1 MTVFDEIAEVNGD
14 NEWKEWLRKVLDLKI
29 EIANFVASRCRRGQ
43 AREIVGYLKGSFN
56 LGLHVRFDAGPDAV
70 IRFPKPGHTAFRDEK
85 VANEVQFMQY
95 LSENTTIPVP
105 RVIDWGQTEESPHHL
120 GPFIIMD
127 YVHGRRLSTVLKQPT
142 QSQEEDVILN
152 PNIDNT
158 MLDKVYG
165 QIASFMLQLY
175 QLDFPLIGSI
185 SRDPV
190 LKTWSVTGRP
200 LTYNMN
206 ELATVSFYPT
216 EKFPTTPFTSA
227 REYFQNL
234 ADEHITHL
242 QTQRN
247 LAKDPEDAWKRYVA
261 RHRFKK
267 LIPKYCTDDAGP
279 FKPFCDDLQPSN
291 MLIDEKTLEI
301 TAVLDFEFTN
311 VTPAQFTCDP
321 PWWLLLLGP
330 DMWLERYTMAEFL
343 ARYKPRMEQFLQA
356 LEKVEGGSGFGGKQ
370 QLGRPRLSAL
380 MRDSWA
386 TGRFW
391 FDYAARKSFD
401 IDTVYWTALHEQDP
415 AGTEL
420 LNDEEVREAMKPF
433 TEKKMK
439 QLTAYKK
446 ECTALF
452 SI

>member
-1 MTVFDEIAEVNGD
+1 MTVFDEIAEDNGD
-14 NEWKEWLRKVLDLKI
+14 NEWKIWLSKVLDLKI
-29 EIANFVASRCRRGQ
+29 EIATFVASRCRRGQ
-43 AREIVGYLKGSFN
+43 AKEIVGYMKGSFN

-70 IRFPKPGHTAFRDEK
+70 IRFPKPGYTAFRDEK

-95 LSENTTIPVP
+95 LSETTTIPLP
-105 RVIDWGQTEESPHHL
+105 RVIDWGRTEDSPHRL

-127 YVHGRRLSTVLKQPT
+127 YVRGTRLSTVLKQQT
-142 QSQEEDVILN
+142 ESQEEHAILN
-152 PNIDNT
+152 ANIDNA
-158 MLDKVYG
+158 MLDKIYG
-165 QIASFMLQLY
+165 QVASFMLQLY
-175 QLDFPLIGSI
+175 QLNFPLIGSI
-185 SRDPV
+185 SRDPA
-190 LKTWSVTGRP
+190 LKSWSVTGRP

-216 EKFPTTPFTSA
+216 GKFPTKPFASA

-291 MLIDEKTLEI
+291 MLIDEETLEI

-311 VTPAQFTCDP
+311 VAPAQFSYDP

-330 DMWLERYTMAEFL
+330 DMWLEHYTMAEFL
-343 ARYKPRMEQFLQA
+343 ARYVPRMDQFLQV
-356 LEKVEGGSGFGGKQ
+356 LERVEGGSGFEGKR
-370 QLGRPRLSAL
+370 QLGRPPLSAL
-380 MRDSWA
+380 MRDSWG

-391 FDYAARKSFD
+391 FNYAARKSFD
-401 IDTVYWTALHEQDP
+401 IDAVYWAALHKGDP
-415 AGTEL
+415 ACTEL
-420 LNDEEVREAMKPF
+420 LDDEKAKRLF
-433 TEKKMK
+433 TVMKMK
-439 QLTAYKK
+439 QLMAYKK
-446 ECTALF
+446 ECRAYF
-452 SI
+452 SN